1 MLKYVGNIQFDQSDD
16 KELVSLYSKMIE
28 KLQDRLN
35 PNKYA
40 LITISCSRSFDS
52 KFLSP
57 ILTLKIGI
65 EESIT
70 FLEEAQ
76 VRMKRYEHAV
86 FLLRIAVAE
95 RQLSLGKHH
104 DCIEALNE
112 IRATVERHGEADT
125 KVY

>member
-1 MLKYVGNIQFDQSDD
+1 MGDVMLKYVGNIQFDQSDD

-52 KFLSP
+52 
-57 ILTLKIGI
+57 I
-65 EESIT
+65 EESIK

-76 VRMKRYEHAV
+76 V
-86 FLLRIAVAE
+86 
-95 RQLSLGKHH
+95 
-104 DCIEALNE
+104 
-112 IRATVERHGEADT
+112 
-125 KVY
+125 